1 MSKFDNVVLHQTQ
14 FVFVLHCGF
23 ETSTHPFT
31 NNLHRRVSLA
41 GVARDSI
48 ALAKKKPA
56 AMLRQSEETDSHAP
70 CCSGL
75 ELDLRVRLRPL
86 FP

>member
-1 MSKFDNVVLHQTQ
+1 MSEFDNVVLHQTQ
-14 FVFVLHCGF
+14 FVFMLHCGF

-48 ALAKKKPA
+48 ALAKTNPA
-56 AMLRQSEETDSHAP
+56 AMLTQFSMVGRNRQSCT
-70 CCSGL
+70 L
-75 ELDLRVRLRPL
+75 LLWT
-86 FP
+86 